1 VPRRSKREGHQVIL
15 IESGLLP
22 CGSEYPLLAVGGTS
36 HSTCCSSTVA
46 HLFSR
51 KLVAVTACTPS
62 PYWVIDHAT
71 RVILRTRPRLPFSD
85 SSQTNS

>member
-1 VPRRSKREGHQVIL
+1 VFRFAVTHVF
-15 IESGLLP
+15 GLF
-22 CGSEYPLLAVGGTS
+22 CNASAKYAHSEYPLLAVGGTS